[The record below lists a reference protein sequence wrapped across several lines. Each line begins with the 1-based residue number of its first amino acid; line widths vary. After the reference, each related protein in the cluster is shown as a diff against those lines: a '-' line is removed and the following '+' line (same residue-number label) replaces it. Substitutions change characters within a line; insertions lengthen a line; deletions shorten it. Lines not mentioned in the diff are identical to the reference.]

1 MLAIETDE
9 CAASLGDVAGRG
21 KVSGMNDR
29 GSQSETTNTHQ
40 ISTQEVCRLLDISKR
55 TLQNW
60 EKSGMIPKVPRDW
73 RGYRIFTEKD
83 VEDIRRVIQQKAE
96 RNRAT

>member
-1 MLAIETDE
+1 
-9 CAASLGDVAGRG
+9 
-21 KVSGMNDR
+21 MNDR
-29 GSQSETTNTHQ
+29 GHRSDTPNTHR

-60 EKSGMIPKVPRDW
+60 EKSGVIPRAPRDW
-73 RGYRIFTEKD
+73 RGYRIFTEQD